1 MPEPPHLPPPGLYK
15 AYVPPGAFLPNG
27 QRAPGERTWTPSGQP
42 AGEDSAPT
50 GYVQDG
56 EYFSGTPAPVVP
68 SAVAS
73 ADASS
78 DGVPDGRGGYVY
90 PPEGKTKIGSVFGPA
105 ASDPVAAAA
114 DAASSA
120 YHEYEYYY
128 TENASDRGK
137 GSNSGEGSEY
147 VYYTEDGGA
156 KGEGGE
162 YDTGGGPSAYEY
174 EYVGEDGK
182 PLPSTYSYVS
192 VDEKPGEGVSGE
204 GVYDYYE
211 EDAGRPRSGGGND
224 TYSYY
229 EVETAADPPPAAPPA
244 AAANPVHTPAAL
256 VGGWKLNLPSSDQKL
271 GQPAPGGSSAVAP
284 LALAGQTSLLSRAA
298 TAAVAGSS
306 SSSSKAPLAAAAAA
320 SPGQYYTGEYY
331 EVEYYEEEPPPT
343 KTGSGSKAPPAAVG
357 SSSAPSADG
366 DEYYYYEEEKAAP
379 PASPIDSTRPNS
391 SLPPSAPPSA
401 APPLTSTALTPEQEN
416 EYYSEYY
423 SDADGL
429 SAPSSIAGSLP
440 RLNPPKATP
449 ALWNLTSAPASPRM
463 QPRSFLSAAAA
474 AVEATGT
481 VVEARLPNEIAALET
496 AQHGSIVKQVVSALA
511 LTVLAAERGSRP
523 PLQRPTCV
531 LRASLC
537 PLEERALAAWMPQ
550 GGCGGAPVP
559 AQSRRRPPPPP
570 PPPAGSTRASKPC

>member
-1 MPEPPHLPPPGLYK
+1 MVPEPPHLPPPGLYK

-42 AGEDSAPT
+42 ASDQGSAPA

-56 EYFSGTPAPVVP
+56 EYFSGTPAAVVP

-73 ADASS
+73 VDVSS

-114 DAASSA
+114 DAAAGA

-128 TENASDRGK
+128 TENTSDRGK
-137 GSNSGEGSEY
+137 SGGGSE
-147 VYYTEDGGA
+147 YYTEDDGA

-162 YDTGGGPSAYEY
+162 YDTGGGPSAEEGYEY
-174 EYVGEDGK
+174 EYLGEDGK

-192 VDEKPGEGVSGE
+192 VEEGKPGEGVSGE

-211 EDAGRPRSGGGND
+211 EDVGRPRSGGGND

-244 AAANPVHTPAAL
+244 APPTAAAKPVDTPVAP
-256 VGGWKLNLPSSDQKL
+256 VGGWKLNLPSMDQK
-271 GQPAPGGSSAVAP
+271 PGGTWAAAP
-284 LALAGQTSLLSRAA
+284 LALAGQSSSLLSRAA
-298 TAAVAGSS
+298 TAAVAGSN
-306 SSSSKAPLAAAAAA
+306 SSKAPLAAAAAA

-343 KTGSGSKAPPAAVG
+343 KTGGAASKALPAVEG
-357 SSSAPSADG
+357 SSSAPSANG

-379 PASPIDSTRPNS
+379 PASQIDSARHNS

-449 ALWNLTSAPASPRM
+449 ALWNLSSAPASPRM
-463 QPRSFLSAAAA
+463 QPRSFLSAVGTAA
-474 AVEATGT
+474 EATGT
-481 VVEARLPNEIAALET
+481 AVEAHLPNEIAALET
-496 AQHGSIVKQVVSALA
+496 AQHRSIVKP
-511 LTVLAAERGSRP
+511 SRP
-523 PLQRPTCV
+523 WP
-531 LRASLC
+531 
-537 PLEERALAAWMPQ
+537 
-550 GGCGGAPVP
+550 
-559 AQSRRRPPPPP
+559 
-570 PPPAGSTRASKPC
+570 